1 MFNSIGVIQR
11 DAPTQGH
18 TKEFQAAQAQMASD
32 FVTAIREMK
41 RIVNEELPG
50 LYPDGDTGKGEE
62 LDLEAAK
69 QTLRER
75 IAGVSARIQEMEEKR
90 DQLQLL
96 FDDIFND
103 TTQLRS

>member
-1 MFNSIGVIQR
+1 MFNSIGIIQR

-32 FVTAIREMK
+32 FVAAIREMK

-50 LYPDGDTGKGEE
+50 LYPDGDNGGE

-69 QTLRER
+69 QALRER
-75 IAGVSARIQEMEEKR
+75 IAGVNARIQEMEEKR
-90 DQLQLL
+90 DQIQLL